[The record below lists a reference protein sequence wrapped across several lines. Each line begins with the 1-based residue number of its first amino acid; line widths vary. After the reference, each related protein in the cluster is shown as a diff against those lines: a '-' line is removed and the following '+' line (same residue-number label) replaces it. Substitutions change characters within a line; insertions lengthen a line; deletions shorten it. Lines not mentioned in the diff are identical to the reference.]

1 MDIYCKTYPSEF
13 CIRGNDMKTS
23 YTLITDGAY
32 SSARDQGGIGLV
44 FLKNGEKI
52 LEYSKMYKGVTN
64 NMMEL
69 GAVIVG
75 LRLIKNPIDSLTI
88 ITDSMY
94 VIGCATK
101 GWKRKKNVK
110 LWQEFDSQYERV
122 KALCPDIRFEH
133 VKGHDGDKWNE
144 YCDKLAVKASQSV

>member
-1 MDIYCKTYPSEF
+1 
-13 CIRGNDMKTS
+13 MKTS

>member
-1 MDIYCKTYPSEF
+1 MTQ
-13 CIRGNDMKTS
+13 

-52 LEYSKMYKGVTN
+52 LEYSKMYKSVTN

-69 GAVIVG
+69 GAVIIG

-88 ITDSMY
+88 VTDSMY

-110 LWQEFDSQYERV
+110 LWQEFDAQYERV
-122 KALCPDIRFEH
+122 KTLCPDIRFEH

-144 YCDKLAVKASQSV
+144 YCDKLAVKASQSI

>member
-1 MDIYCKTYPSEF
+1 MSNYIVY
-13 CIRGNDMKTS
+13 
-23 YTLITDGAY
+23 TDGAF
-32 SSARDQGGIGLV
+32 SSSKNKMGVGII
-44 FLKNGEKI
+44 FLKNGCPI
-52 LEYSKMYKGVTN
+52 LEYSRMYYGGTN
-64 NMMEL
+64 NRAEMA
-69 GAVIVG
+69 AVIIA
-75 LRLIKNPIDSLTI
+75 LRLVKNPIDSLTI

-144 YCDKLAVKASQSV
+144 YCDKLAVKASQLI